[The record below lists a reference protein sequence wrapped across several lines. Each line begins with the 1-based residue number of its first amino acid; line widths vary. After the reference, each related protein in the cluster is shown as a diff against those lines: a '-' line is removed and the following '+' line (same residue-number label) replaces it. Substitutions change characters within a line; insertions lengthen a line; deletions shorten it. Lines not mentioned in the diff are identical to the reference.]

1 MLKPG
6 AIIAIPDPRINPR
19 NRRKWHICV
28 CSSQRLFLRIN
39 SKPLWPPWHHI
50 AADGNAFL
58 EHDSY
63 VELQSLSFFSESEL
77 RQARMVG
84 QMSADEARKLAVVA
98 QTADTLAPD
107 RQELIWERLGSLS
120 D

>member
-1 MLKPG
+1 MLTPG
-6 AIIAIPDPRINPR
+6 AVIAIPDPRTNPK

-28 CSSQRLFLRIN
+28 CPPQRLFLRIN
-39 SKPLWPPWHHI
+39 SKPLWRPWHHLS
-50 AADGNAFL
+50 ADENSFL

-77 RQARMVG
+77 RQASLVG
-84 QMSADEARKLAVVA
+84 QLSPVEAKNLALVA
-98 QTADTLAPD
+98 RTAVTLAKD
-107 RQELIWERLGSLS
+107 RQELIWERLGSLT